1 VGFQPRCEDM
11 KTRWRSD
18 VLWQIVPDTSSGDRE
33 GSIADGGESRS
44 ADNQWW
50 RRGRAPSLSRLEI
63 SWSAEF
69 VDEVRRCQPMQ
80 AFVYEDG
87 EFEVSPFSN
96 LQPMEL
102 MKNRSDVVEFRRR
115 INQPSSCMHNRLEPL
130 KMWVKVRTAL
140 FAIAPL
146 KLHVS
151 CIPCRLSLGEV
162 TSAKPA

>member
-1 VGFQPRCEDM
+1 
-11 KTRWRSD
+11 
-18 VLWQIVPDTSSGDRE
+18 
-33 GSIADGGESRS
+33 
-44 ADNQWW
+44 
-50 RRGRAPSLSRLEI
+50 
-63 SWSAEF
+63 
-69 VDEVRRCQPMQ
+69 MQ

-130 KMWVKVRTAL
+130 KMWVKVRPAL